1 MVTNGSLRCSGCR
14 GVSHVLGVRAWD
26 KALATDSWIE
36 MLHGVCSSC
45 GRLWSASI
53 TTHRNGTMSLSL
65 RSAVLEDVRPRQT
78 FDVPS
83 VYRQLEG

>member
-53 TTHRNGTMSLSL
+53 TTHRNG
-65 RSAVLEDVRPRQT
+65 VRPRQT